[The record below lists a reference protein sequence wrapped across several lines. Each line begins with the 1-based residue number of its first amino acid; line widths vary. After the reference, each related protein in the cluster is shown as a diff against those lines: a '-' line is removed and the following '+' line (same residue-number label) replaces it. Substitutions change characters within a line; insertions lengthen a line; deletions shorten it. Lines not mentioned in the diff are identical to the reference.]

1 LIRICVFAFLIC
13 FILNGC
19 IGVALFGVSAV
30 GAVSTTQEVEER
42 YNGDVINYASDK
54 ANNVYQYLKKKS
66 ERN

>member
-1 LIRICVFAFLIC
+1 MIRICVFAFLIC

-30 GAVSTTQEVEER
+30 GAVSATQEVEER

>member
-1 LIRICVFAFLIC
+1 MKAYIFGFMIIFL
-13 FILNGC
+13 LNGC
-19 IGVALFGVSAV
+19 IGVAIVGVSAV